1 MDIRKHVK
9 FLIVRNL
16 LYEIGLKDTTT
27 MNPEFIIFIT
37 KFLDTVISL
46 TKTDLHNTDGFM
58 NEIITLFD
66 HSSVELTKVGG
77 KKKTKIKKYKKTLKK
92 TPKRIS
98 KRRQFRIK

>member
-1 MDIRKHVK
+1 MI
-9 FLIVRNL
+9 
-16 LYEIGLKDTTT
+16 
-27 MNPEFIIFIT
+27 
-37 KFLDTVISL
+37 
-46 TKTDLHNTDGFM
+46 
-58 NEIITLFD
+58 D